1 MKPRAI
7 GYLLVL
13 AAMALTIAGVTLAD
27 APTDVWIEGG
37 PAQTDDDTFEWAEGL
52 PYIIFEEPAAP
63 TPTPYAGP
71 PATLTVSPLGWD
83 GECDIWHGPA
93 AVEWTVGLN
102 ANGTII
108 RLDYCDCPETLEE
121 GRLVYEGNG
130 TATTVDIVV
139 SSLGHACFS
148 AWGYNNLG
156 NSTTYTCTCV
166 GGDAMS
172 VLSQSMLLGVMLIFI
187 LSLVIAS
194 YKINSLP
201 LRITTFLACF
211 ALMPE
216 LYDHGFIFSMVA
228 FLLGLTIVFVTTLD
242 TVQKG
247 PRV

>member
-1 MKPRAI
+1 
-7 GYLLVL
+7 
-13 AAMALTIAGVTLAD
+13 
-27 APTDVWIEGG
+27 
-37 PAQTDDDTFEWAEGL
+37 
-52 PYIIFEEPAAP
+52 
-63 TPTPYAGP
+63 
-71 PATLTVSPLGWD
+71 
-83 GECDIWHGPA
+83 
-93 AVEWTVGLN
+93 
-102 ANGTII
+102 
-108 RLDYCDCPETLEE
+108 
-121 GRLVYEGNG
+121 
-130 TATTVDIVV
+130 
-139 SSLGHACFS
+139 
-148 AWGYNNLG
+148 
-156 NSTTYTCTCV
+156 
-166 GGDAMS
+166 MS